1 MFFSPMKSG
10 IAWPVMLLLLHL
22 LCAMPRTFAAPAGP
36 TLRLDYGNNTTPA
49 NSVGDFMYFVPLI
62 SPEPVSVFTNAGN
75 TQCARILSFHCQ
87 TNAATFEA
95 VCEFEFTGKGS
106 QQNKFDHTCLI
117 QRREP
122 QLKAGNPITHH
133 LDAINVEGSGSGSVE
148 IEGSADGAKWTVNE
162 VRMRFNRRGQ
172 VSPVTIDLADICY
185 RDGSVQSENAI
196 VARVNMLVFKRKPGT
211 PKMEV
216 TLASI
221 KSKSAGDSLWQN
233 FIGGIK
239 GATANLFL
247 PPLTVEAEGHQA
259 MLDFG
264 LALATEKGVFTFPLA
279 SRLKAPP
286 ALMP

>member
-1 MFFSPMKSG
+1 MLFSPVKIG
-10 IAWPVMLLLLHL
+10 ILWLVTSALS
-22 LCAMPRTFAAPAGP
+22 LCATMTNFAAPAGP
-36 TLRLDYGNNTTPA
+36 TLRLDYGMGNLPA

-75 TQCARILSFHCQ
+75 TQSARILTFQCK
-87 TNAATFEA
+87 TNTTSFEA
-95 VCEFEFTGKGS
+95 VCEFEFTGQGS
-106 QQNKFDHTCLI
+106 QQNQFDHTRLI
-117 QRREP
+117 QKHEAA
-122 QLKAGNPITHH
+122 LKAGNPIKRQ
-133 LDAINVEGSGSGSVE
+133 LKAINVEGSGSGNVE
-148 IEGSADGAKWTVNE
+148 IEGTLDGDKWTVNE

-172 VSPVTIDLADICY
+172 TSPVTIDLADICY

-196 VARVNMLVFKRKPGT
+196 VARVNLLVFKRTPGT

-221 KSKSAGDSLWQN
+221 KSKDASDSLWQN

-247 PPLTVEAEGHQA
+247 PPLTVEAKGHQA

-264 LALATEKGVFTFPLA
+264 LALATEKSAFTFPLA
-279 SRLKAPP
+279 TRLKAPP
-286 ALMP
+286 ASTP